1 MNLGN
6 SSKLNGAAT
15 LLAKLKN
22 YGLLFNNCLPCCN
35 NIMCHSRPT
44 RQLCQHQGTRMI
56 HRWEGE
62 EETIWVKWGSGEKKK
77 EGSNLEHTRGH
88 KARSMPE
95 ESQSYRFLKNKW
107 TDISLWSLPLIT
119 IGKRVQ
125 GGGMSVGCGR
135 WMTGNHWAPG
145 RNLQSLH
152 KSRLVWAQWP
162 QKSLWSA
169 ASQRV

>member
-1 MNLGN
+1 MDYYLTTVCHVVTI
-6 SSKLNGAAT
+6 LCVTA
-15 LLAKLKN
+15 
-22 YGLLFNNCLPCCN
+22 GLQGSCVN
-35 NIMCHSRPT
+35 T
-44 RQLCQHQGTRMI
+44 RARGWFIDERVRRRQYE
-56 HRWEGE
+56 W
-62 EETIWVKWGSGEKKK
+62 SGEKKK